1 MDRKARQRILRSFLA
16 SLIQS
21 ELSVDDL
28 RALAIELDTGSLGQ
42 ELSQIILDTIR
53 GIAKF
58 DDNSANADFPA
69 DDPLDEAL
77 NAIQTRKMPKKMVM
91 ELMKIAS
98 PSLREPTIAPSMQ
111 KSLSQGLR
119 RFFESATENERQVF
133 LEILSG
139 KSADAYLKGI
149 TSR

>member
-1 MDRKARQRILRSFLA
+1 MDRKLRQRILRNFLA

-21 ELSVDDL
+21 ELTVDDL
-28 RALAIELDTGSLGQ
+28 RALAVEFDNGSLGQ
-42 ELSQIILDTIR
+42 ELSQVILDTIS
-53 GIAKF
+53 GISKF
-58 DDNSANADFPA
+58 DIAVDTANFSPEA
-69 DDPLDEAL
+69 PLVEAL
-77 NAIQTRKMPKKMVM
+77 NAIQSKKMSKKMVM

-98 PSLREPTIAPSMQ
+98 PSLKQPTIAPWMQ

-119 RFFESATENERQVF
+119 RFFESASDNERQVF